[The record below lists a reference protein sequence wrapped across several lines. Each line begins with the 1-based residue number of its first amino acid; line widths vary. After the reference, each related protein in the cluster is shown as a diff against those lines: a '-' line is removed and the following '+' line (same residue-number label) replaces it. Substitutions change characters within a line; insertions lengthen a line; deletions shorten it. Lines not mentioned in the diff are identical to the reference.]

1 MKTERM
7 GEKRMIFK
15 QEFKWNLRSL
25 LIWSFI
31 IGGLTFLM
39 MQIYPDFA
47 KQQDSMKAL
56 MEAYPEGIKKAFSM
70 DKISMGTVLGFYA
83 IEGYML
89 ITLIGSIYVVLLAGN
104 MLAKEE
110 SEKTIEF
117 LLSKPI
123 SRTSMIFQKIIVVV
137 LNIILFNVIVSL
149 ITLSG
154 FLMVDDGTFDLS
166 TYMLISIAPILLHL
180 TFAAIAF
187 LLSSILKKGRQIL
200 SVTVGLVFITY
211 FFQIIASVADSLES
225 LKYLSPFAY
234 VDAADIIIDGSLK
247 GLYIIIMVAVMLI
260 STLFT
265 FMYYRKKDIAV

>member
-1 MKTERM
+1 
-7 GEKRMIFK
+7 MIFK

>member
-1 MKTERM
+1 
-7 GEKRMIFK
+7 MIFK

-25 LIWSFI
+25 IIWSII

-47 KQQDSMKAL
+47 KQQEGMKAL
-56 MEAYPEGIKKAFSM
+56 LEAYPEGIKKAFGM
-70 DKISMGTVLGFYA
+70 DKVSMGTVLGFYA

-123 SRTSMIFQKIIVVV
+123 TRTSMITQKLLVVV
-137 LNIILFNVIVSL
+137 LNVVLFNLIVSL
-149 ITLSG
+149 INLSA
-154 FLMVDDGTFDLS
+154 FLIVDDGSFEFNQYL
-166 TYMLISIAPILLHL
+166 LISIAPVLLHL

-187 LLSSILKKGRQIL
+187 LLSSVLKKGRQIL

-211 FFQIIASVADSLES
+211 FLQIISSVTDSLEN
-225 LKYLSPFAY
+225 LKFVSPFSY
-234 VDAADIIIDGSLK
+234 VDAADIILDESLD
-247 GLYIIIMVAVMLI
+247 GLYIFIMVAVMLI
-260 STLFT
+260 STVLT